1 MIRER
6 QYIHTPQGLKA
17 FADELKAM
25 QLPEH
30 GVMIEVKLGKRTT
43 AQNNAMHK
51 YFTMLGDTLNAA
63 GLDQRKVLKPSVEI
77 EWTPDSVKKKLWGS
91 IMKALTGKT
100 RTRDLDIDEIST
112 VYESLHKHMAT
123 RFGIMVLFPSR
134 DQQ

>member
-6 QYIHTPQGLKA
+6 QYIQTREGLNA

-30 GVMIEVKLGKRTT
+30 GVMIEVKLGKRTS

-51 YFTMLGDTLNAA
+51 YFTMLGDDLNAA
-63 GLDQRKVLKPSVEI
+63 GLDQRKVLKPGVEI
-77 EWTPDSVKKKLWGS
+77 EWTPDAVKKKLWGS

-100 RTRDLDIDEIST
+100 RTRDLDIDEISK
-112 VYESLHKHMAT
+112 VYDNLHRALAEKW
-123 RFGIMVLFPSR
+123 GIMTLFPSKER
-134 DQQ
+134 L